1 MLRTGRSGGGAQL
14 TRRGFCAA
22 PLALA
27 TCSVS
32 GADGNG
38 TFVFENGIGR
48 RVGGPSLSRYQ
59 GIGGSF
65 PRATRANWWQT
76 LYSVDSYSRLDEIF
90 PASVSKAPPTSS
102 PLRRRARELSVTY
115 DGAAVVGAGRF
126 DLDGYMDRNPS
137 TGLLV
142 VRDGEI
148 LAERY
153 QYARHE
159 RHRLTSFSMAKT
171 IIALLMGVAI
181 ADGRIP
187 SIEISADTLVPE
199 LAGTEYGATPLR
211 HLLTMSSG
219 VAFREDYDGHDDSAR
234 LSQLTL
240 GEQSAGGH
248 AVPPNFNR
256 RTAEPGTRW
265 YYASA
270 ETFVLSLVLRRSIGR
285 PIADYFAEKI
295 WQPMGAEA
303 DASWLM
309 DRSGQEV
316 GYMGFNATLRDYG
329 RLALL
334 LANGGVAQGKQ
345 LVPPTW
351 IADMTRAHFTGS
363 QTGRW
368 FGYGFQ
374 TWIFPDGS
382 GNFALLGVRGQAI
395 FVDPAR
401 KLAVVHTAVR
411 PDARDRGGA
420 DLGELWRGIKRAV

>member
-1 MLRTGRSGGGAQL
+1 MLSGKRAVGGAIL
-14 TRRGFCAA
+14 TRRWFCTF
-22 PLALA
+22 PLTLA
-27 TCSVS
+27 GCSAS
-32 GADGNG
+32 GVDGG
-38 TFVFENGIGR
+38 ARFVFENGVGR
-48 RVGGPSLSRYQ
+48 RVGGPALSQYR
-59 GIGGSF
+59 GIDGSF

-76 LYSVDSYSRLDEIF
+76 LYSVDSYSRLDEVF
-90 PASVSKAPPTSS
+90 PASISKAPPASS
-102 PLRRRARELSVTY
+102 PLRRRARELVVSY

-153 QYARHE
+153 QYGRHE

-171 IIALLMGVAI
+171 IIALLIGVAI
-181 ADGRIP
+181 ADGRIS
-187 SIEISADTLVPE
+187 SIEISADAVVPE

-256 RTAEPGTRW
+256 RTAEAGTRW

-270 ETFVLSLVLRRSIGR
+270 ETFVLALVLRRTIGR
-285 PIADYFAEKI
+285 PIAEYFAEKV

-303 DASWLM
+303 DATWLK

-329 RLALL
+329 RLAMLM
-334 LANGGVAQGKQ
+334 ANGGVAQGKQ
-345 LVPPTW
+345 LVPRTW
-351 IADMTRAHFTGS
+351 IADMTRSHFSGS

-395 FVDPAR
+395 FVDPER
-401 KLAVVHTAVR
+401 KLALVHTAVR

-420 DLGELWRGIKRAV
+420 DLGQLWRGIKNAI